1 MKYST
6 LKYASFVLTEKGIK
20 VLRES
25 DRYADTDKRG
35 SFGGIAREILAEADR
50 AEAAGESGRVSKV
63 IEALLADPTYAPA
76 AKAYNLSK
84 GATRNTRIK
93 FINDY
98 VNSVAGESGE
108 GLITVPE

>member
-1 MKYST
+1 MKYS
-6 LKYASFVLTEKGIK
+6 KFELTEKGLK
-20 VLRES
+20 VFSEGT
-25 DRYADTDKRG
+25 RYPDTDARIA
-35 SFGGIAREILAEADR
+35 FGGIARELYSEALLAEKEGRTA
-50 AEAAGESGRVSKV
+50 SGFAV